1 MRRRTQQEMDQLV
14 REAGFEK
21 ISQAIDEDGIFSV
34 SMARKK
40 LSEPAEK
47 KREIPNCNLPILYS
61 VDEEMWAWRTLSL

>member
-34 SMARKK
+34 SMARKN
-40 LSEPAEK
+40 LPGSGEK
-47 KREIPNCNLPILYS
+47 KREIPNCNLPIPHF